1 MLEDIFEYAFNF
13 LLETF
18 RAKRQSANTKNA
30 QVIGIK
36 NTGGKTPPVPC
47 HEEDYRKGAISAE
60 RSWRSVG
67 QADCAVK
74 DFLIDSP

>member
-1 MLEDIFEYAFNF
+1 MLEDIFECAFNF

-18 RAKRQSANTKNA
+18 RVKRQSANTKNA

-47 HEEDYRKGAISAE
+47 HEEDYRKEVIQIPSAG
-60 RSWRSVG
+60 RS
-67 QADCAVK
+67 
-74 DFLIDSP
+74 